1 MAKSALPPLQPR
13 ADLRGPRAR
22 SQRLPVAGQWLFCG
36 QLEGVT
42 RTRAASLQAP
52 RQALRKNSV
61 QRAEQAVGLQS
72 QCAVHLPQLS
82 QPPAS
87 PGAGRSASAQRA
99 HDLPA
104 IRATTR
110 DRLPRSLDPAVV
122 SRDLHTPSANVQTHI
137 SSRSLSCPDRDESW
151 GSAPCLEP
159 PRTRGDSGT
168 AKESSWQTPI
178 GRAVSAHP
186 KNPSSEVPRV
196 RAAPATPLGTPCIAL
211 QQERALLHRADLLC
225 SSKKASENSESF
237 RAVEDCAVEGKFSEK
252 GELVTDPADEEDAG
266 HVPLFVAVPLTSEDV
281 AIVKYPAV
289 QVDPEKVPL
298 VAGVA
303 TATVEAKI
311 VKDLEQDMTGK
322 VPPLMGVS
330 VAVEETEPEKEPTF
344 RSALADCAPTSAM
357 KGCITESEVG
367 GEPESEADGVS
378 PCVRRASEAGALS
391 PCVRRTSEADAL
403 SPCVR
408 RVQEASVREDGEDDR
423 ILVTSAVGGV
433 LTIARSRSLTLTPRR
448 QAGFVVS
455 AGSTSVK
462 RHDLLGG
469 SQGSLSSS
477 SLSASGR
484 RQSSS
489 SSASTSLTPREGS
502 VSSDSSSNMGRTSS
516 RMDGSARYSQ
526 RAGSA
531 KSGTPAERV
540 TTGKLVLPLS
550 KACAVA
556 GSSCDADCP
565 SNHMDPVSPLADS
578 DAEEEGTCTLQNSRS
593 HPCCEDVMDVMGDR
607 LTEKLEAA
615 QQAGD
620 SGSPSDYEESFQSE
634 SSDEEALSTE
644 GGNDDDVSDE
654 SSSCASED

>member
-1 MAKSALPPLQPR
+1 M
-13 ADLRGPRAR
+13 G
-22 SQRLPVAGQWLFCG
+22 
-36 QLEGVT
+36 
-42 RTRAASLQAP
+42 
-52 RQALRKNSV
+52 
-61 QRAEQAVGLQS
+61 
-72 QCAVHLPQLS
+72 
-82 QPPAS
+82 
-87 PGAGRSASAQRA
+87 
-99 HDLPA
+99 
-104 IRATTR
+104 
-110 DRLPRSLDPAVV
+110 
-122 SRDLHTPSANVQTHI
+122 
-137 SSRSLSCPDRDESW
+137 
-151 GSAPCLEP
+151 
-159 PRTRGDSGT
+159 
-168 AKESSWQTPI
+168 
-178 GRAVSAHP
+178 
-186 KNPSSEVPRV
+186 
-196 RAAPATPLGTPCIAL
+196 
-211 QQERALLHRADLLC
+211 ERALLHRADLLC
-225 SSKKASENSESF
+225 SSKKATENSESP
-237 RAVEDCAVEGKFSEK
+237 RAAVEEKTSEGS
-252 GELVTDPADEEDAG
+252 ELVTDPADEEAG
-266 HVPLFVAVPLTSEDV
+266 GQVPLLVAVALASEDV
-281 AIVKYPAV
+281 EEAKDPAV
-289 QVDPEKVPL
+289 QMDPEKVPL

-311 VKDLEQDMTGK
+311 VTDLEQDMTGK
-322 VPPLMGVS
+322 VPPLIGVS

-344 RSALADCAPTSAM
+344 RGALADGAPTSAM

-378 PCVRRASEAGALS
+378 PCI
-391 PCVRRTSEADAL
+391 RRTSEADAL

-408 RVQEASVREDGEDDR
+408 RVQEASVREDGEDAR

-455 AGSTSVK
+455 AGPTSV
-462 RHDLLGG
+462 
-469 SQGSLSSS
+469 QGSLSSS

-489 SSASTSLTPREGS
+489 SSASASLTPREGS
-502 VSSDSSSNMGRTSS
+502 ISSDSSSNIRRTSS
-516 RMDGSARYSQ
+516 RMDGSAKYSQ

-531 KSGTPAERV
+531 RSGTLAERV

-550 KACAVA
+550 KACAAA
-556 GSSCDADCP
+556 GSSCNADCA

-644 GGNDDDVSDE
+644 GGDEDDVSDASSVVEEEQCPSLE
-654 SSSCASED
+654 SASCASED